1 MFRFQGWEPIVVL
14 LIILLLFGPGRIAK
28 IAKELGSS
36 ITAFRSGLKDDGQNK
51 DESSNLDTKSQ

>member
-36 ITAFRSGLKDDGQNK
+36 ITAFRSGLKGEDSK
-51 DESSNLDTKSQ
+51 DEATDRDTKSQ

>member
-14 LIILLLFGPGRIAK
+14 LLILLLFGPGRIAK

-36 ITAFRSGLKDDGQNK
+36 ITAFRSGLKGEDKK
-51 DESSNLDTKSQ
+51 DEATDHDTKPQ